1 MRLTL
6 ATKTARQITPCAVT
20 PIGAV
25 RRRLDVSPPAH
36 KSVRQGR
43 GKCPRRSHGASTAP
57 RRFRAGRPNRKRTNE
72 KTLLLASA
80 AALALAAGAASAATL
95 DDVKARGTLKCGVN
109 TGFAGFAF
117 PDAQG
122 KWQGFD
128 VAVCRAIAAAVLGDP
143 EKVEFVPTTGET
155 RFTALTSGEI
165 DVLSRNSTWT
175 FTRDVDLGF
184 TFAGVNYYDGQGF
197 MVRKDLGV
205 ASALELDGATVC
217 VQTGTTTEL
226 NLADFFKTNG
236 ISYQP
241 VPIQT
246 PAEADQQ
253 FLGGACDAYTTD
265 ASQLATQ
272 RGTYENP
279 DNYVILPEI
288 ISKEPLGPV
297 VRQGDDQW
305 ADIVRWTLYALVAAE
320 EYGVTAANA
329 EEMTSLGEP
338 GDPAAARRRGRPR
351 ADVRARRRLG
361 QARDHGRRQLR
372 RALRRDDRRGHA
384 RATSPAGST
393 RSGPKAGCSTRRR
406 SAERRADGRA
416 AVRRARTRGA
426 RPAVPAGP

>member
-1 MRLTL
+1 M
-6 ATKTARQITPCAVT
+6 K
-20 PIGAV
+20 
-25 RRRLDVSPPAH
+25 
-36 KSVRQGR
+36 
-43 GKCPRRSHGASTAP
+43 
-57 RRFRAGRPNRKRTNE
+57 N
-72 KTLLLASA
+72 TLLLASA
-80 AALALAAGAASAATL
+80 AALSLAAGAASAATL

-122 KWQGFD
+122 NWQGFD
-128 VAVCRAIAAAVLGDP
+128 VVLCRAIAAAVLGDQT
-143 EKVEFVPTTGET
+143 KIDFVPTTGET

-175 FTRDVDLGF
+175 FTRDVDLKF

-197 MVRKDLGV
+197 MVSKDLGV
-205 ASALELDGATVC
+205 TSAVELDGATVC

-226 NLADFFKTNG
+226 NLADFFKINNIG
-236 ISYQP
+236 YQP

-305 ADIVRWTLYALVAAE
+305 ADIVRWTLNALVAAE
-320 EYGVTAANA
+320 EYGVTAGNA
-329 EEMTSLGEP
+329 EEMAQSENP
-338 GDPAAARRRGRPR
+338 EARRLLGTEGDLGTMLGLDAEWAKRAIMANGNYGEIFAATIGEGTPSNIARGLN
-351 ADVRARRRLG
+351 AQWTEGGL
-361 QARDHGRRQLR
+361 QY
-372 RALRRDDRRGHA
+372 
-384 RATSPAGST
+384 SPPF
-393 RSGPKAGCSTRRR
+393 R
-406 SAERRADGRA
+406 
-416 AVRRARTRGA
+416 
-426 RPAVPAGP
+426 